1 MDYSNMGQ
9 TQEEEPMEVPLTPL
23 FDKILIKRPEEFS
36 ETDGGIIIPETS
48 REKAMNGEVISV
60 GDDVK
65 HVKKGQ
71 TIMFAKYAGTDI
83 TFDDANQYLIISEL
97 DVLGVMKE

>member
-1 MDYSNMGQ
+1 MGQ

-65 HVKKGQ
+65 KVKPGQ

-83 TFDDANQYLIISEL
+83 TFDDANQYLIISER
-97 DVLGVMKE
+97 DVLGVMK

>member
-1 MDYSNMGQ
+1 MGQ
-9 TQEEEPMEVPLTPL
+9 IEEEESMKIPLTPL

-65 HVKKGQ
+65 KVKPGQ

-83 TFDDANQYLIISEL
+83 TFDDANQYLIISER
-97 DVLGVMKE
+97 DVLGVMKEK

>member
-1 MDYSNMGQ
+1 MARDNGDK
-9 TQEEEPMEVPLTPL
+9 EEKKAMSIPLTPL
-23 FDKILIKRPEEFS
+23 FDKILIKRPDEFS
-36 ETDGGIIIPETS
+36 ETEGGIIIPETA

-71 TIMFAKYAGTDI
+71 TIMFRKYAGTDV
-83 TFDDANQYLIISEL
+83 TFNDANQYLIISEQ
-97 DVLGVMKE
+97 DVLGIMK

>member
-1 MDYSNMGQ
+1 MNI
-9 TQEEEPMEVPLTPL
+9 PLIPL

-36 ETDGGIIIPETS
+36 ETDGGIIIPETA
-48 REKAMNGEVISV
+48 REKAMNGIVVSV

-65 HVKKGQ
+65 KIKPGQ

-83 TFDDANQYLIISEL
+83 TFDDDNQYLIISER
-97 DVLGVMKE
+97 DVLGIMK

>member
-1 MDYSNMGQ
+1 MDHSNMGQ
-9 TQEEEPMEVPLTPL
+9 TEEEEPMEVPLTPL

-65 HVKKGQ
+65 KVKPGQ

-83 TFDDANQYLIISEL
+83 TFDDANQYLIISER
-97 DVLGVMKE
+97 DVLGIMK

>member
-1 MDYSNMGQ
+1 M
-9 TQEEEPMEVPLTPL
+9 TVPLTPL

-48 REKAMNGEVISV
+48 REKAMNGEIIST
-60 GDDVK
+60 GADVK
-65 HVKKGQ
+65 HVKQGM

-83 TFDDANQYLIISEL
+83 TFDDTNQYLIIAEQ
-97 DVLGVMKE
+97 DVLGIMEDKNARTKEG